1 MSSAALPLSGAR
13 WRPSHNPWA
22 VAMTVT
28 LATFMEVLDTSIANV
43 ALPHIAGSLSAGQD
57 EATWVLTSYLVSN
70 AIILPIS
77 AWLSDRFGRKRFYM
91 FCVFLF
97 TISSLFCGLSTTL
110 PMLIVFRILQG
121 AGGGGLAPSEQ
132 AILADTFPPSQQGMG
147 FAMYGMAVVL
157 APVIGPTL
165 GGYITD
171 NYSWHWIFFI
181 NVPVGI
187 LSLYLTSRMVEDPPW
202 IADSIE
208 RAKHTPV
215 DYMGLAL
222 IAIGLGSLQVVLDKG
237 QRDDWFAAHSI
248 QLFTFLAVTGLVGF
262 VLWELREQN
271 PVLNLRL
278 LKSRSFAVGNLLM
291 FTLGA
296 VLYGSTVLIPQFLQT
311 IMGYTA
317 ELAGMAL
324 SPGGLVV
331 MTMMPIVGFL
341 VSRID
346 PRKLI
351 AFGFV
356 CLAVSTFH
364 ISSLYPG
371 IDFKTAMLYR
381 VYQSIGLAFLFVP
394 INTIC
399 YVGIQQEQSNQISSM
414 INLMR
419 NLGGSVGI
427 SFVAT
432 MISRRS
438 QVHQN
443 FLAAHVTQS
452 NRLQLLL
459 QGLSAHFALHYGS
472 GSAALQRAYA
482 SIYGTVQ
489 QQAAV
494 LAYKDTVLAMAA
506 LIVLVMPLLLLV
518 SKPKPGEV
526 HAGH

>member
-1 MSSAALPLSGAR
+1 
-13 WRPSHNPWA
+13 
-22 VAMTVT
+22 MTVT

-57 EATWVLTSYLVSN
+57 ESTWVLTSYLVSN

-77 AWLSDRFGRKRFYM
+77 AWMSDRFGRKRFYM
-91 FCVFLF
+91 SCVLLF
-97 TISSLFCGLSTTL
+97 TISSLLCGLSTTL
-110 PMLIVFRILQG
+110 PMLIFFRVLQG

-132 AILADTFPPSQQGMG
+132 AILADTFLPSQQGMG

-157 APVIGPTL
+157 APAIGPTL

-187 LSLYLTSRMVEDPPW
+187 LSLFLTSRMVEDPPW
-202 IADSIE
+202 IKDSIE

-215 DYMGLAL
+215 DYMGLGL
-222 IAIGLGSLQVVLDKG
+222 ITVGLGALQVVLDKG
-237 QRDDWFAAHSI
+237 QREDWLASHFI
-248 QLFTFLAVTGLVGF
+248 QIFSFLTIAGLLGF
-262 VLWELREQN
+262 IVWELRE
-271 PVLNLRL
+271 PHPILELRL
-278 LKSRSFAVGNLLM
+278 LKNRNFAVGNLLM

-296 VLYGSTVLIPQFLQT
+296 VLYGTTVLIPQFLQT

-317 ELAGMAL
+317 QLAGMAL

-331 MTMMPIVGFL
+331 MVMMPVVGAL

-356 CLAVSTFH
+356 LLAVTTFH
-364 ISSLYPG
+364 ISSLYTG

-381 VYQSIGLAFLFVP
+381 IYQSIGLAFLFVP

-399 YVGIQQEQSNQISSM
+399 YVGVPQEQSNQISSM

-427 SFVAT
+427 SFVTT
-432 MISRRS
+432 MIARRS

-443 FLAAHVTQS
+443 FLAAHINDSTRVQVAVQ
-452 NRLQLLL
+452 QL
-459 QGLSAHFALHYGS
+459 SSVYATRYGV
-472 GSAALQRAYA
+472 GPEATQRAYA
-482 SIYGTVQ
+482 AIDGTMQ
-489 QQAAV
+489 LQSAV
-494 LAYKDTVLAMAA
+494 LAYKDTVLVLAA
-506 LIVLVMPLLLLV
+506 LIVLVMPLLLLAQR
-518 SKPKPGEV
+518 PKRGEV